1 MGFGCKPDNVAAGG
15 VLRQSVL
22 RQHKDFWDDQATE
35 QGTFFFAVFIFCSSC
50 FGIMKVIK
58 YGKENKHHAPF
69 DPYSM
74 EETL

>member
-35 QGTFFFAVFIFCSSC
+35 QDKSS
-50 FGIMKVIK
+50 M
-58 YGKENKHHAPF
+58 GKRDEVRDGDEKGMP
-69 DPYSM
+69 
-74 EETL
+74 